1 MRLAR
6 VLAWPGAAAAVALS
20 LRVGAAAT
28 EPEAARSRLAVPGAA
43 SSGVSLASRG
53 EEIVATWA
61 ARAADATDVY
71 AAWSRDGGST
81 FDAPVRVNDVPGDAR
96 VSGEQAPRA
105 AFVDGGVQV
114 VWESRAGGASV
125 VRTATARPG
134 ARSFRPAAT
143 LHAEGLAGARGWASL
158 AAGPG
163 GTAHVAWLDG
173 RGDGPVHAGAPHGS
187 GGAGH
192 SGHGVSRQDLFA
204 AAVSPDGSR
213 VETRVATDVCF
224 CCKTA
229 VAAAPPRTV
238 YVAWRHIYRPNLR
251 DIAVAR
257 SDDGGRTFGAPVRV
271 SEDGWALDG
280 CPDDGPAL
288 GVDARGALHV
298 AWPTLAGD
306 AKGVFYSRS
315 DDGGRT
321 FAPRVRVDSSP
332 AGAAHPQMAVAGD
345 LVLVAWDE
353 ADGAR
358 RRVALR
364 EIAADTARAP
374 VLGPTTV
381 LSDGPAVYPAVAA
394 TGEGAVVAW
403 TEAGGSSSV
412 IRVRRVEG
420 AVARPR
426 R

>member
-6 VLAWPGAAAAVALS
+6 VLAWPAATAAVALA
-20 LRVGAAAT
+20 LHGGPAAT
-28 EPEAARSRLAVPGAA
+28 EPEAAPVRLAVPGGA

-53 EEIVATWA
+53 ERIVATWA
-61 ARAADATDVY
+61 ARTADATDVY
-71 AAWSRDGGST
+71 AAWSPDGGAT

-105 AFVDGGVQV
+105 AFVDAGVRV
-114 VWESRAGGASV
+114 VWESRAGGASL
-125 VRTATARPG
+125 VRTATAGAG
-134 ARSFRPAAT
+134 ARTFGPAAT
-143 LHAEGLAGARGWASL
+143 LHAGGLTGARGWAAL

-163 GTAHVAWLDG
+163 GAANVAWLDG
-173 RGDGPVHAGAPHGS
+173 RGDGPARGGAHGS
-187 GGAGH
+187 GEPAPGAGH
-192 SGHGVSRQDLFA
+192 GPHAASRQDLFEA
-204 AAVSPDGSR
+204 TLFPDGSR
-213 VETRVATDVCF
+213 LETRVATDVCF

-271 SEDGWALDG
+271 SADGWALDG

-288 GVDARGALHV
+288 GVDVRGALHV
-298 AWPTLAGD
+298 AWPTLTGD
-306 AKGVFYSRS
+306 AKGVFCSRS

-332 AGAAHPQMAVAGD
+332 AGAAHPQMAVAND
-345 LVLVAWDE
+345 VVLVAWDE
-353 ADGAR
+353 ADGSR

-364 EIAADTARAP
+364 EIAADAARAP

-381 LSDGPAVYPAVAA
+381 ISDGPAVYPAVAE
-394 TGEGAVVAW
+394 TGGAAVVA
-403 TEAGGSSSV
+403 
-412 IRVRRVEG
+412 
-420 AVARPR
+420 
-426 R
+426 